1 MRKRIGHWRARLK
14 KEGEKGQSIIMLAL
28 AVVVLLTFVGLA
40 IDVGLLYGRRI
51 QLSRAVDAAALA
63 GVVEPTLPLAQVR
76 AEQFV
81 RTNGFDPDE
90 ANVAAAL
97 SGGSGTGASRMLT
110 VTAQLPIN
118 TMFLHLVGIG
128 TVEVPAMA
136 VATFN
141 SPVELYATQHPE
153 SGVTGVVNLSVFGKD
168 SNPKWG
174 DAFMGTDHWSNCSE
188 VNPNWPELGGKYPF
202 RIQVPA
208 SYISKTGTSEIQIEI
223 LDPDC
228 WNDPV
233 NDWAVEWV
241 TGTNPYPTQSVPAD
255 QDDPESLAVIK
266 TNDPCQLTDG
276 SPCNENWIVRMDQ
289 HRPDCGGT
297 STAMETRY
305 TLYYYKPDDAEK
317 YPIADPRSYGCG
329 SDTTDLKWV
338 VPPGFRFDLNDPEY
352 SDVMTDE
359 DGNKSFYLDV
369 EGLAGSYGNGFDL
382 WAGPPVTLPYDNVNQ
397 RNVYLLQKILYED
410 TNPHD
415 SGGVIIWARGYLP
428 LNVNTDSTFT
438 VTLASIPREAMST
451 TVRLSTWDMDGEGEL
466 DYCLEGA
473 DPRCI
478 PGKVSSSTVWGPPNE
493 FLVKGPAILDGWF
506 LGGHMRAVCTN
517 TGQQDSMVWKLE
529 YLGAVEGSTY
539 ARLIR

>member
-1 MRKRIGHWRARLK
+1 MRKRIARWRARLK

-28 AVVVLLTFVGLA
+28 AVVVLLAFVGLA

-76 AEQFV
+76 ANQFV
-81 RTNGFDPDE
+81 RANGFDPDE

-97 SGGSGTGASRMLT
+97 GGGGGTGASRMLT

-168 SNPKWG
+168 SNPQWG
-174 DAFMGTDHWSNCSE
+174 DAFMGTKHWSNCSD
-188 VNPNWPELGGKYPF
+188 VNPNWQELGGKYSF
-202 RIQVPA
+202 RIHVPA
-208 SYISKTGTSEIQIEI
+208 SYISDKLQIEI

-228 WNDPV
+228 YNDDENTWVVRLVTPTET
-233 NDWAVEWV
+233 AEKSVE
-241 TGTNPYPTQSVPAD
+241 GSGDPA
-255 QDDPESLAVIK
+255 ELAVIK
-266 TNDPCQLTDG
+266 TQPQDLCQLDDG

-289 HRPDCGGT
+289 HRPPDCEGPTGMT
-297 STAMETRY
+297 TRY
-305 TLYYYKPDDAEK
+305 TLYYYKPDDAMK
-317 YPIADPRSYGCG
+317 YQIAQYSKGCDPDTD
-329 SDTTDLKWV
+329 SDTDLEWV
-338 VPPGFRFDLNDPEY
+338 VPGGFSFNLDEY
-352 SDVMTDE
+352 SEVMTDE

-369 EGLAGSYGNGFDL
+369 EGREGSYGNGFDL
-382 WAGPPVTLPYDNVNQ
+382 WAGPPPTVTLPANVNE
-397 RNVYLLQKILYED
+397 RNVYLLRKILYED

-428 LNVNTDSTFT
+428 LNVNTNSTFT

-451 TVRLSTWDMDGEGEL
+451 TVRLSTWDMDDDGGGEL
-466 DYCLEGA
+466 KYCLEGA
-473 DPRCI
+473 DPRCQT
-478 PGKVSSSTVWGPPNE
+478 GTVSDDADWAWDE
-493 FLVKGPAILDGWF
+493 FLVKGPAVLDGWF
-506 LGGHMRAVCTN
+506 LGGYMRAVCNN

-539 ARLIR
+539 SRLVR